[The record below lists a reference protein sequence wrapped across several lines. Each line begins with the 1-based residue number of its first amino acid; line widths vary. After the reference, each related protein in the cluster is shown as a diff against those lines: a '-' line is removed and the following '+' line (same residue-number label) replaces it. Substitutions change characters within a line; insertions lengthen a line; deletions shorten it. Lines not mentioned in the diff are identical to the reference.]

1 MKAGNLAPLH
11 NADIRRIAVI
21 CLLLISWFSF
31 AAATHFHPISASGS
45 EGHCEFCLV
54 MHGGSNAVPAA
65 TVPVVIPSTVVRQTL
80 VAEQRQAK
88 SLLADFDLY
97 SRPPPLV

>member
-1 MKAGNLAPLH
+1 MKAASLAPSH
-11 NADIRRIAVI
+11 NADSKRLVVI

-31 AAATHFHPISASGS
+31 AAATHFHPISASGT

-54 MHGGSNAVPAA
+54 MHGGSDAVPSVSTPAVVPSVIVMAA
-65 TVPVVIPSTVVRQTL
+65 PVVEEC
-80 VAEQRQAK
+80 AAK
-88 SLLADFDLY
+88 SFLPGFDLY